1 MACPKYFDAHNHIQN
16 YLGQREADEGSVE
29 LMLTNGTAPDDWQKV
44 LALAAADKRVLPC
57 FGLHPWFINKAG
69 PLWLEE
75 LEIFLR
81 RAPSCV
87 GEIGLDGA
95 KNADTVRQQEVF
107 TAQLKLAAKLGL
119 PACLHCVKAWRVML
133 KIIKEELPG
142 TFMLHS
148 YGGPAEMIKE
158 FSALGAYFSF
168 GAAITRILQNEKMQD
183 SPQQRGADSAL
194 CAPNPQGC
202 IRREATPEHCEG
214 NSSTEEFRIMDP
226 KRGKL
231 RKALLTVPP
240 ERLLFETEPPSFAPA
255 LLPGASKRRG
265 PDAPALS
272 LRPQSLPAL
281 ISAAAAVMG
290 RPAEE
295 LAELSWANGIK
306 FLGDIAAV
314 RNSALVWKTDSH
326 V

>member
-16 YLGQREADEGSVE
+16 YSGPREAGEGSVE
-29 LMLTNGTAPDDWQKV
+29 LMLLNGTAPDDWQKV
-44 LALAAADKRVLPC
+44 LDLAAADKRVLPC

-75 LEIFLR
+75 LELFLR

-95 KNADTVRQQEVF
+95 KNADTERQEEVF
-107 TAQLKLAAKLGL
+107 TAQLKLAAKLSR
-119 PACLHCVKAWRVML
+119 PACLHCVKAWGRML

-148 YGGPAEMIKE
+148 YGGPAEMIKD
-158 FSALGAYFSF
+158 FFALGAYFSF
-168 GAAITRILQNEKMQD
+168 GAAI
-183 SPQQRGADSAL
+183 
-194 CAPNPQGC
+194 
-202 IRREATPEHCEG
+202 
-214 NSSTEEFRIMDP
+214 MDP
-226 KRGKL
+226 KRRKL
-231 RKALLTVPP
+231 RKALLIVPP
-240 ERLLFETEPPSFAPA
+240 ERLLFETEPSSFAPA

-265 PDAPALS
+265 SAKLLLSEADPPVSYAPGLS
-272 LRPQSLPAL
+272 LGPQGMAVL
-281 ISAAAAVMG
+281 ISAAAVIMG
-290 RPAEE
+290 RSAES

-314 RNSALVWKTDSH
+314 RG
-326 V
+326 